1 MKTFFLSIN
10 SLPEPS
16 NFLELL
22 ERYTG
27 LEGWM
32 HYVLLW
38 EDVIFSIIVALIV
51 SAVFYFGAKKREL
64 IPHGFQNFLEF
75 IVENLRK
82 ILKGILG
89 EDADRHLPFL
99 GTIFVYIFTM
109 NIFGLIPFMKSPSSS
124 LSITIG
130 LSIVVFARVQYLN
143 IKNMGLKGYLHH
155 MSGSPKNAIGWMI
168 SPLMFFIEVLT
179 QISRPVTLALRLTGN
194 VMGEHALISIF
205 ALFSIV
211 IFSLDILPLG
221 LPIQVP
227 AMLFGLV
234 TSLMQAM
241 VFTLLTTVYILLSSP
256 HTSESH

>member
-1 MKTFFLSIN
+1 MIPSLLAVG
-10 SLPEPS
+10 LPEPS
-16 NFLELL
+16 TFLELL
-22 ERYTG
+22 HRYPG
-27 LEGWM
+27 FEDWM

-38 EDVIFSIIVALIV
+38 EDVVFSVLVAMIV

-75 IVENLRK
+75 LVENLRK
-82 ILKGILG
+82 ILKSILG
-89 EDADRHLPFL
+89 EDADEHLPFL
-99 GTIFVYIFTM
+99 GTIFIYIFSM

-130 LSIVVFARVQYLN
+130 LSVVVFARVQYLN

-155 MSGSPKNAIGWMI
+155 MCGSPRNVIGWMI

-179 QISRPVTLALRLTGN
+179 QISRPITLALRLTGN

-227 AMLFGLV
+227 AMLFGLL

-256 HTSESH
+256 HASESH